1 MSEGTTAQNRLYK
14 ETSPYLLQHASNP
27 VDWYPWSEEAFDRA
41 RNEDKPIFLSV
52 GYSACHWCH
61 VMEHESFEDE
71 EIAELMNTH
80 YINIKVDREER
91 PDVDE
96 IYMNA
101 VQIMTQQG
109 GWPMSVFLTPE
120 GKPFYGG
127 TYFPPGNGYGRPGF
141 RQVLL
146 SIADFY
152 KTRRDEVDRAIDGLM
167 EGLNRIATL
176 PGDGSELDLDL
187 ISQTASVLAQSFD
200 DRDGGFGSQPKF
212 PNSMSLE
219 VFLRNYARTGQ
230 PEDLARVTMT
240 LDRMARGG
248 IYDQL
253 GGGFHRY
260 SVDHK
265 WLVPHFEK
273 MLYDNALLARIYL
286 QVHQIT
292 NEESFLLIGTEILDY
307 VLREMTSEEGGFLST
322 QDADSEGEEG
332 RFFVW
337 TPDEIREILGDSDGY
352 VFSTAFDVRD
362 IGNFEGKSILN
373 RPVDLNEVS
382 ALVDLSVEEVEA
394 VVEASRPRLL
404 EARSKRVWPGRDD
417 KVQVSWNGLMISAMT
432 VGYQVSG
439 DRKYLDAAGRA
450 ASFILAQMVQ
460 PDGRLLHSY
469 KDGSVSNNAYLDD
482 YGGLINALIDLY
494 ESTFDETWLE
504 RATQLADTTISQFW
518 DDEGDSFFYTGID
531 HEALIVRSKNP
542 YDNATPSG
550 NSLTALAFIR
560 LGTLLRRDD
569 YTSIAERTIRRFQ
582 PYMLETPN
590 GFAQMICAADYVLG
604 GPVEVI
610 VTEGEGKEEMIRAI
624 NDNWVPCRVLASGP
638 AVKVPMTKERERT
651 NAGAAVYVC
660 QNRACSLPIQ
670 EPSKL
675 ASFLRPGMPR

>member
-1 MSEGTTAQNRLYK
+1 MSEGTTAQNRLSQ

-610 VTEGEGKEEMIRAI
+610 VTEGEGKEEMVRAI

-670 EPSKL
+670 EPSEL
-675 ASFLRPGMPR
+675 ASILRPGTPR

>member
-582 PYMLETPN
+582 PYMLKTPN

-610 VTEGEGKEEMIRAI
+610 VTEGEGKEEMVRAI

-670 EPSKL
+670 EPSEL
-675 ASFLRPGMPR
+675 ASVLRPGTPR

>member
-1 MSEGTTAQNRLYK
+1 MSEGTTAQNRLSQ

-582 PYMLETPN
+582 PYMLKTPN

-610 VTEGEGKEEMIRAI
+610 VTEGEGKEEMVRAI

-670 EPSKL
+670 EPSEL
-675 ASFLRPGMPR
+675 ASVLRPGTPR